1 MITLNDTQHRIYKEM
16 ISDLTSALTIYE
28 HSGVGIHRDAYTF
41 GAALA
46 SLRQSAL
53 TIISEISSQGRTE
66 TDFRGLYPSMTG
78 IVTNIPDEMVR
89 FMEKLIAKT
98 ELTEPVYKAIARTIY
113 PYALD
118 VVRTLDGEIED
129 ISLWQKVQNMKGL

>member
-1 MITLNDTQHRIYKEM
+1 MFTLNDTQHRIYKEM
-16 ISDLTSALTIYE
+16 ISDLTTALKDYE
-28 HSGVGIHRDAYTF
+28 HSGVGIHRDSYTF
-41 GAALA
+41 GVTLA

-66 TDFRGLYPSMTG
+66 TDFSGLYPPMTG
-78 IVTNIPDEMVR
+78 IATHIPDTMIR
-89 FMEKLIAKT
+89 FMEKLIANT
-98 ELTEPVYKAIARTIY
+98 ELTEPVYRAIVRTIY

-129 ISLWQKVQNMKGL
+129 ISLWQKVQNMEGF

>member
-28 HSGVGIHRDAYTF
+28 HSGVGIHRDSYTF
-41 GAALA
+41 GMALVG
-46 SLRQSAL
+46 LRQSAC

-66 TDFRGLYPSMTG
+66 TDFSGLYPPMVG
-78 IVTNIPDEMVR
+78 IATHIPDEMIR

-98 ELTEPVYKAIARTIY
+98 KLTEPVYKAIARTIY

-118 VVRTLDGEIED
+118 VVRRLDIEIED
-129 ISLWQKVQNMKGL
+129 IDLWQKVQNMQGI

>member
-1 MITLNDTQHRIYKEM
+1 MITLNDTQHRIYKDM

-41 GAALA
+41 GAALID
-46 SLRQSAL
+46 LRQSAL

-66 TDFRGLYPSMTG
+66 TDLSGLYPPMPG
-78 IVTNIPDEMVR
+78 IATHIPDEMIR

-98 ELTEPVYKAIARTIY
+98 RLTDPVYKAVARTLY

-118 VVRTLDGEIED
+118 VVRRLDGEIED
-129 ISLWQKVQNMKGL
+129 ISLWQKVQNMQGI